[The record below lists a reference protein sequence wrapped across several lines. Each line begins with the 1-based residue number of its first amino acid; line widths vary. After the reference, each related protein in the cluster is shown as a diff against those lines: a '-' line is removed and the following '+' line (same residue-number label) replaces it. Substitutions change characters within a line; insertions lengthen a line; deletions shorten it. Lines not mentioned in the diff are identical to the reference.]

1 MKINLFS
8 VCDGPEGESL
18 KSKVPILFMW
28 HYKVLKISL
37 TPLMHAI
44 YQENGPYGLGFILM
58 TTEAGIVCIFNEPR
72 FWKLF
77 NLHCM
82 AIAASV

>member
-1 MKINLFS
+1 MHISDFGSNRLQRLRGVKINLFS

-18 KSKVPILFMW
+18 KSNVSILFMW

-44 YQENGPYGLGFILM
+44 YQENGLYGLGIYTHDYRGGNRLY
-58 TTEAGIVCIFNEPR
+58 I
-72 FWKLF
+72 
-77 NLHCM
+77 
-82 AIAASV
+82 